1 MSATDEPSGT
11 APQPAPDMAPPAPD
25 SDAAPPPADAPVEDE
40 ALDWKEVIEL
50 QTFSDRKAWIEEKI
64 KFLEQMPPIEVFVG
78 MEAIRASVEQ
88 VPGLP
93 TRQELQQ
100 WLAEHD
106 AIEKETEIFDSGEL
120 QTIKKF
126 TKAATQRNLSP
137 ADTDLIELTLTTI
150 YELDKLL
157 HLLRDRSENLELL
170 GIRLTWEEFR
180 TAAWIDRRT
189 IIADLKTFLDTRAR
203 WTPAVYEE
211 VAPPTSSSNRRASLV
226 SLASVASVASD
237 TLLASAGFSRS
248 ARFKLAE
255 VLSRDAAQFSARI
268 TSLRHSKISTAGKTL
283 DKLIDTSRKAVPE
296 DLLDEQDRLE
306 EKGISE
312 LEHVGKFVMNAVMQ
326 WRKADEIYVESMK
339 DQAAAQVLW
348 DEIEAAKFQHP
359 TARQSTAFVTR
370 ADALIRRLILRGDP
384 ASPSSSFPRPTHV
397 LFPENKEVNESV
409 VQTLSSEIST
419 ALELA
424 RKVEGVAK
432 EYRLNFE
439 AVHRVETLVE
449 SASTLSATF
458 TTVIDRLEKGV
469 SSTDGDGTPPNL
481 MSETCLEPTRHAAFL
496 ALLPSI
502 LKEHETATD
511 AAAQVIRNSRG
522 ALLGLDRP
530 GIDPAFKTKAA
541 AEFQRLSTLRGKAQ
555 WTREDVSNRVGRLRE
570 ARKLWNLMDGSLNEL
585 EDIRREIGEAMEK
598 HRWQQEL
605 NSNGAPPTPDS
616 FSAPLPADSPPTESV
631 KRLDDL
637 GTKLTKEI
645 DLPLASLSRT
655 LEPPL
660 NDRLLRSSTSLKH
673 FLKQVRQM
681 ASLLQAVKSQAA
693 AMGAIREDFNDLQ
706 IRIDDLKM
714 RVDTGIEEI
723 FAEKL
728 LASDLS
734 TFDGALTK
742 DIDGLRSEVKAF
754 TDSLPQRVPFVSDNS
769 YPSTIATRF
778 VKRRFSS
785 IDLKLGAFDEHQS
798 VELPFELQSLDDAV
812 RADSNSYA
820 MKLGGEL
827 QILEQRAA
835 HFQLAQMAKEV
846 DASLSSIVLDI
857 NDVAQ
862 QLSTFKSSLGSL
874 TATVGQSDITQPLA
888 GLQKD
893 VEGVSHTR
901 RTAIA
906 RSFSPIRELLRRM
919 EAAPGSHDPAVHET
933 MYLARVRAV
942 DDAELRFRAW
952 TDDVDSLTKQVADA
966 QRAEAQRLEAVRIA
980 EEQRLQAE
988 RERIAAEEA
997 ERARLERER
1006 LEEEERLRLEEERLA
1021 EERRVQAEKERIAA
1035 EEAAQALL
1043 AKQKFE
1049 AEEKE
1054 RLELA
1059 RLEEERRVQAEK
1071 ERVAAEEAERARL
1084 ERERLEMEAKL
1095 RLAEEQLAEERRL
1108 QAERAR
1114 LAAEEAER
1122 EQVEKER
1129 LEQLERERVDEER
1142 RVQAEKE
1149 RVAAEEAERAR
1160 LTAEK
1165 AEQERLERERVERE
1179 ARERAEEERRLE
1191 AEHARIT
1198 AEELEKSRLAA
1209 ERAEQERLEKERLA
1223 MEAKLR
1229 LVEEQLAEERRL
1241 AAAKAEQERLEK
1253 ERLEEERRIQAEKDR
1268 LAAEEAERERLKQE
1282 RLEEERRLQAEKD
1295 RLAAE
1300 EAEKE
1305 RLEQER
1311 LEEERRLQVERER
1324 LAAEDA
1330 EKARLEE
1337 ECLEEERRLQV
1348 ERDRLAAEAAE
1359 KARLQRIEE
1368 ETVAKEVKRKGKAKL
1383 ASPIHDVFGLR
1394 VAPSDTGGFQTEE
1407 MNQLQNHIFDLR
1419 KRLRALSIEALAD
1432 TSSMSGTYL
1441 PGEDELDR
1449 VIREFFLLCEE
1460 IAALPSSAEDP
1471 SVNLELNSLRTEVTR
1486 ATELVEHLENLAKF
1500 TKALHLCDAAL
1511 SDLLEHIDTYPSAPL
1526 TLTSSFRVPA
1536 NLPAEEQLTSRLSF
1550 TTSAIER
1557 MVSLFALVKDD
1568 QRAITER
1575 DRIQQ
1580 TWSEL
1585 EEMAKDRI
1593 SGRRSRPA
1601 SVSSSGR
1608 GSGRNSRASGRNSST
1623 SIRKSPTKTSTYSVL
1638 SASPAA
1644 PVPSQRA
1651 RSRLVPPQQQG
1662 GSRRST
1668 FGTERSRP
1676 ASQLSNVSSNR
1687 SMSGPVMHGSTFSS
1701 RQRTTS
1707 LTPSTNGPPRRP
1719 SGLPVPSHRTASPSV
1734 SDASSYSRSVLSP
1747 SRSSSGS
1754 TSTWARAPRY
1764 SLAALP
1770 KVTPPKKAPPAR
1782 KKYVAN
1788 PKNKLDVA
1796 VGDVINKLPVG
1807 ISIEGVS
1814 ESWKDQ
1820 SGKYWIGDQDPKL
1833 CFCRILRSQTVM
1845 VRVGGGWTELSK
1857 FIKDHFADS
1866 FRLFSD
1872 SPPRPGVGGE
1882 AKWISSATLLEAAE
1896 PETPPRSPRTPEPH
1910 GSVPSFSLLTP
1921 TGNSPHS
1928 LKSSPSNKGSPLT
1941 PLQFMRRA
1949 EPDAVPL
1956 LASPSKPSSHHRT
1969 RTTSTIHTPARNS
1982 VWRP

>member
-11 APQPAPDMAPPAPD
+11 APQPAPDMAPSAPD
-25 SDAAPPPADAPVEDE
+25 SDAAPPPADAPLEDE

-78 MEAIRASVEQ
+78 MEAIRTSAEQ

-93 TRQELQQ
+93 TRQQLQQ
-100 WLAEHD
+100 WLVEHD

-189 IIADLKTFLDTRAR
+189 IIADLKAFLDTRAR

-211 VAPPTSSSNRRASLV
+211 VTPPPTSSSNRRASIA
-226 SLASVASVASD
+226 SLASIASVASD

-306 EKGISE
+306 EKGISD

-339 DQAAAQVLW
+339 DQVAAQALW

-397 LFPENKEVNESV
+397 LFPEHKEVNESV
-409 VQTLSSEIST
+409 IQTLSSEIST
-419 ALELA
+419 ALDLA

-439 AVHRVETLVE
+439 AVHRVETLIE

-458 TTVIDRLEKGV
+458 TTVIERLEKGV

-502 LKEHETATD
+502 LKEHETTAD

-530 GIDPAFKTKAA
+530 GIDPSFKAKAA
-541 AEFQRLSTLRGKAQ
+541 AEFQRLSALRGKAQ
-555 WTREDVSNRVGRLRE
+555 WTREDVSNRVERLRE
-570 ARKLWNLMDGSLNEL
+570 ARKLWNLMDVSLSEL
-585 EDIRREIGEAMEK
+585 EDIRREIGEAMER

-605 NSNGAPPTPDS
+605 NTNGAPPTPDS

-637 GTKLTKEI
+637 ETKLAREI

-655 LEPPL
+655 LEPSL
-660 NDRLLRSSTSLKH
+660 NDRLLRSSASLKH
-673 FLKQVRQM
+673 FLEQVRQM

-706 IRIDDLKM
+706 TRIDDLKM

-723 FAEKL
+723 LAEKL
-728 LASDLS
+728 VASDLS

-754 TDSLPQRVPFVSDNS
+754 TDSLPQRVSFVSDNS
-769 YPSTIATRF
+769 HPSTIATRF

-785 IDLKLGAFDEHQS
+785 IDLKLAVFDEHQS

-820 MKLGGEL
+820 MKLGGQL
-827 QILEQRAA
+827 QTLEQRAA
-835 HFQLAQMAKEV
+835 HFQLAQMAKDV
-846 DASLSSIVLDI
+846 DASLFSLVSDI

-862 QLSTFKSSLGSL
+862 QLSTFKTSLGSL
-874 TATVGQSDITQPLA
+874 TATVGQNDITQPLA
-888 GLQKD
+888 DLQKD
-893 VEGVSHTR
+893 VEGVSQVR
-901 RTAIA
+901 RTAIG
-906 RSFSPIRELLRRM
+906 RCFSPIRELLRRM
-919 EAAPGSHDPAVHET
+919 EAAPGSRDPAVHET
-933 MYLARVRAV
+933 LYLARVRAL
-942 DDAELRFRAW
+942 DDTELRFRAW

-966 QRAEAQRLEAVRIA
+966 QRAEAQRLEAERIA

-1035 EEAAQALL
+1035 EEAAQVLL

-1059 RLEEERRVQAEK
+1059 RLEEERRLQAEK
-1071 ERVAAEEAERARL
+1071 ERAAAEEAERARL
-1084 ERERLEMEAKL
+1084 ERERLEIEARL

-1122 EQVEKER
+1122 ERAEKER
-1129 LEQLERERVDEER
+1129 LEQLERERVEEER

-1160 LTAEK
+1160 LVAEK

-1179 ARERAEEERRLE
+1179 ARQRAEEERRLE
-1191 AEHARIT
+1191 SERARIA
-1198 AEELEKSRLAA
+1198 AEELEKRRLAA

-1241 AAAKAEQERLEK
+1241 AAEKVEQARLQK
-1253 ERLEEERRIQAEKDR
+1253 ERLEEARRIQAENDR
-1268 LAAEEAERERLKQE
+1268 LAAEEAERERVEQE
-1282 RLEEERRLQAEKD
+1282 RLNEERQLQAEKD

-1300 EAEKE
+1300 ATEKE
-1305 RLEQER
+1305 RLEQEH
-1311 LEEERRLQVERER
+1311 Q
-1324 LAAEDA
+1324 
-1330 EKARLEE
+1330 
-1337 ECLEEERRLQV
+1337 LQV
-1348 ERDRLAAEAAE
+1348 ERDRLAAEEVERARLEEERLEEERNRLAAEAAE
-1359 KARLQRIEE
+1359 KAHLERIEE
-1368 ETVAKEVKRKGKAKL
+1368 ETAAKEVKRMGKAKL
-1383 ASPIHDVFGLR
+1383 SSPIHDVFGLR
-1394 VAPSDTGGFQTEE
+1394 VAPSDAGGFQTEE
-1407 MNQLQNHIFDLR
+1407 MNQLQNRIFDLR
-1419 KRLRALSIEALAD
+1419 KRLRALSIEGLAG
-1432 TSSMSGTYL
+1432 TSSMSASYL
-1441 PGEDELDR
+1441 PGEDELGR
-1449 VIREFFLLCEE
+1449 VIHEFFLLCEE
-1460 IAALPSSAEDP
+1460 ITTLPSSAEDA

-1486 ATELVEHLENLAKF
+1486 ATQLVEHLENLAKF
-1500 TKALHLCDAAL
+1500 TEALHLCDAAL

-1536 NLPAEEQLTSRLSF
+1536 TLPADEQLTSRLSF

-1568 QRAITER
+1568 QRAVTER

-1608 GSGRNSRASGRNSST
+1608 GSGRNSRASGRNSGA

-1651 RSRLVPPQQQG
+1651 RSRLVPTQPSG

-1668 FGTERSRP
+1668 FGTERNRP

-1734 SDASSYSRSVLSP
+1734 SDASSYSRSVLTP

-1770 KVTPPKKAPPAR
+1770 KATPPKKAAPPR

-1814 ESWKDQ
+1814 DSWKDQ

-1857 FIKDHFADS
+1857 FIKDHFADT
-1866 FRLFSD
+1866 
-1872 SPPRPGVGGE
+1872 GGE
-1882 AKWISSATLLEAAE
+1882 AKWITAE
-1896 PETPPRSPRTPEPH
+1896 PQTPPRSPRTPEPH
-1910 GSVPSFSLLTP
+1910 
-1921 TGNSPHS
+1921 
-1928 LKSSPSNKGSPLT
+1928 GSPLT

-1949 EPDAVPL
+1949 EPDAPL
-1956 LASPSKPSSHHRT
+1956 LASPSKPSSHHRA
-1969 RTTSTIHTPARNS
+1969 RTTSTINTPARNS

>member
-1 MSATDEPSGT
+1 MESAPNEPSGT
-11 APQPAPDMAPPAPD
+11 APQPAPDMAPSSAPDPDPAP
-25 SDAAPPPADAPVEDE
+25 PQVDAPVEDE

-50 QTFSDRKAWIEEKI
+50 QTFSDRKTWIEEKI
-64 KFLEQMPPIEVFVG
+64 KFLEQLPPIEVFVG
-78 MEAIRASVEQ
+78 MEAIRASAEQ
-88 VPGLP
+88 VPRLP
-93 TRQELQQ
+93 SRQQLQQ
-100 WLAEHD
+100 WLVEHD

-189 IIADLKTFLDTRAR
+189 IIADLKSFLDTRAR
-203 WTPAVYEE
+203 WTPDVYEE
-211 VAPPTSSSNRRASLV
+211 VVPPPTSSSNRRGSLT

-237 TLLASAGFSRS
+237 TLLA

-255 VLSRDAAQFSARI
+255 VLSRDAAQFSARV
-268 TSLRHSKISTAGKTL
+268 TSLRHSKISAAGKTL

-339 DQAAAQVLW
+339 DQVAAQALW

-370 ADALIRRLILRGDP
+370 ADALIKRLILRGDP
-384 ASPSSSFPRPTHV
+384 ASPSSSFPRPAHV
-397 LFPENKEVNESV
+397 LFPEHNAANESV

-424 RKVEGVAK
+424 RKVEAVAK
-432 EYRLNFE
+432 EYRRNFE
-439 AVHRVETLVE
+439 AVHRVEILLE
-449 SASTLSATF
+449 SSSALSATF
-458 TTVIDRLEKGV
+458 TSVIERFENGV
-469 SSTDGDGTPPNL
+469 PSTDGDGTPPNL
-481 MSETCLEPTRHAAFL
+481 MSETCLEPTRHGVFL

-502 LKEHETATD
+502 LKEQQTATD

-541 AEFQRLSTLRGKAQ
+541 AEFQQLSGLRGKAQ
-555 WTREDVSNRVGRLRE
+555 WTREDVSNRAGRLRE
-570 ARKLWNLMDGSLNEL
+570 ARRLWNLMDGSLSEL
-585 EDIRREIGEAMEK
+585 EDIRRDIGEAMEK

-605 NSNGAPPTPDS
+605 NANGAPPTPDS
-616 FSAPLPADSPPTESV
+616 FSAPLPVDSPPTESV

-637 GTKLTKEI
+637 STKLAQEI
-645 DLPLASLSRT
+645 DLPLSSLSRT

-660 NDRLLRSSTSLKH
+660 NERLSRSSAGLKH
-673 FLKQVRQM
+673 FLEQVRQM
-681 ASLLQAVKSQAA
+681 ASLLQAVKSQGA
-693 AMGAIREDFNDLQ
+693 AMGTIREDFNDLQ
-706 IRIDDLKM
+706 TRIDDLKM
-714 RVDTGIEEI
+714 RVDSGIEETL
-723 FAEKL
+723 AGKL
-728 LASDLS
+728 VASDLTS
-734 TFDGALTK
+734 FDGALTQ
-742 DIDGLRSEVKAF
+742 DIDGLRSAVKSF
-754 TDSLPQRVPFVSDNS
+754 TDSLPQRVPFVSGDLH
-769 YPSTIATRF
+769 PSTTATRF

-785 IDLKLGAFDEHQS
+785 IDLKLAAFDEHQS
-798 VELPFELQSLDDAV
+798 VELPFDLQSLDDAV

-827 QILEQRAA
+827 QTLEQRAA
-835 HFQLAQMAKEV
+835 HFQLAQLAKDV
-846 DASLSSIVLDI
+846 DASLSFVVSEI

-862 QLSTFKSSLGSL
+862 QLSTFKATLGSL
-874 TATVGQSDITQPLA
+874 NTQLGQSDITQPLA
-888 GLQKD
+888 ELHQSVQGFSQ
-893 VEGVSHTR
+893 TR

-919 EAAPGSHDPAVHET
+919 EAAPGSHDAAVHES
-933 MYLARVRAV
+933 MYLARTRAV
-942 DDAELRFRAW
+942 DDAESRFRTW
-952 TDDVDSLTKQVADA
+952 TDDADSLTKQIAEA
-966 QRAEAQRLEAVRIA
+966 QRAEAQRLEAERIA
-980 EEQRLQAE
+980 EEQRLEAE

-1006 LEEEERLRLEEERLA
+1006 LEEEERLRVEEERLA
-1021 EERRVQAEKERIAA
+1021 EERRAEAERERIAA
-1035 EEAAQALL
+1035 EQAAQALL
-1043 AKQKFE
+1043 MKQKLE

-1059 RLEEERRVQAEK
+1059 RLQEERRVQVEK

-1084 ERERLEMEAKL
+1084 ERQRLEMEAKL

-1114 LAAEEAER
+1114 LAAEEAELER
-1122 EQVEKER
+1122 VEKER
-1129 LEQLERERVDEER
+1129 LDQAQRERVEEEH
-1142 RVQAEKE
+1142 RVQVEKE

-1160 LTAEK
+1160 IAAEK
-1165 AEQERLERERVERE
+1165 AEEERLQREHLE
-1179 ARERAEEERRLE
+1179 RERAEEERRLE
-1191 AEHARIT
+1191 ADRET
-1198 AEELEKSRLAA
+1198 SRLAA
-1209 ERAEQERLEKERLA
+1209 EKAEQERLEQERLA

-1229 LVEEQLAEERRL
+1229 LVEEQLADERRL
-1241 AAAKAEQERLEK
+1241 AAEKAEQERVEKNSLEQR
-1253 ERLEEERRIQAEKDR
+1253 RLQAESDR
-1268 LAAEEAERERLKQE
+1268 LSAEEAERERVKQE
-1282 RLEEERRLQAEKD
+1282 LLEAERRLQAEMD
-1295 RLAAE
+1295 R
-1300 EAEKE
+1300 
-1305 RLEQER
+1305 
-1311 LEEERRLQVERER
+1311 
-1324 LAAEDA
+1324 
-1330 EKARLEE
+1330 
-1337 ECLEEERRLQV
+1337 
-1348 ERDRLAAEAAE
+1348 RLAAEAE
-1359 KARLQRIEE
+1359 KTHLQSIEE
-1368 ETVAKEVKRKGKAKL
+1368 T
-1383 ASPIHDVFGLR
+1383 SPVHDVFGLR
-1394 VAPSDTGGFQTEE
+1394 VGPSGAGGFQTTE
-1407 MNQLQNHIFDLR
+1407 MNQLQNRIFDLR
-1419 KRLRALSIEALAD
+1419 KRLRALSIEGLAG
-1432 TSSMSGTYL
+1432 TSMSATYL
-1441 PGEDELDR
+1441 PGEDELGR
-1449 VIREFFLLCEE
+1449 VIHEFFLLCEE
-1460 IAALPSSAEDP
+1460 FAKLPSSAEDP
-1471 SVNLELNSLRTEVTR
+1471 SVDLELNSLRAEVNR
-1486 ATELVEHLENLAKF
+1486 ANQLVEHLENLVKF
-1500 TKALHLCDAAL
+1500 TEALHLCDAAL

-1526 TLTSSFRVPA
+1526 TLASSFRVPA
-1536 NLPAEEQLTSRLSF
+1536 NLPAEEQLTSRLTF

-1557 MVSLFALVKDD
+1557 MLSLFAPVKDD
-1568 QRAITER
+1568 QRTIAER

-1608 GSGRNSRASGRNSST
+1608 GSGRNSSA
-1623 SIRKSPTKTSTYSVL
+1623 SIRKSPTKNSTYSVL

-1644 PVPSQRA
+1644 PPSQRA
-1651 RSRLVPPQQQG
+1651 RSRLVPPQQQVG
-1662 GSRRST
+1662 ARRST

-1676 ASQLSNVSSNR
+1676 ASQLSNVSSSR
-1687 SMSGPVMHGSTFSS
+1687 STSGPVTHGSTFSS

-1707 LTPSTNGPPRRP
+1707 LTPSTKGPPRRP
-1719 SGLPVPSHRTASPSV
+1719 SGLPVPSHRSASPSV
-1734 SDASSYSRSVLSP
+1734 SDASSYSRSVMSP

-1764 SLAALP
+1764 SLSALP
-1770 KVTPPKKAPPAR
+1770 KVTPQKKAPAPPR

-1814 ESWKDQ
+1814 DSWKDQ

-1910 GSVPSFSLLTP
+1910 GLVPSFSLSTP

-1928 LKSSPSNKGSPLT
+1928 IKSSPSTKGSPLT

-1956 LASPSKPSSHHRT
+1956 LASPSKPSSSNHRRT
-1969 RTTSTIHTPARNS
+1969 RTTSTTPARNS